1 MATNARIPNVN
12 RNDPRLVEA
21 RRLVAEVADERC
33 GDSRDDFWQRSKAA
47 RGVAADVLWMDEQER
62 LEGAVTTASDVVVD
76 GERYRHLPKQSSSVL
91 VHGLWGAHVVKERL
105 YRLLGVHNGPTIK
118 PLVAKLGLVGQC
130 LLPDLA
136 DEAGELLSKM
146 TSREVE
152 ATLARQ
158 GFRPPSRTTLVNR
171 LGGML
176 SDISA
181 TVRELEVECRA
192 AEELDFELGAISCG
206 LDRFAARM
214 DEVLPEG
221 PAREQKL
228 RGRRAVHEYQR
239 TPPEPHVTNW
249 RMAWAANVTLYDKQ
263 GVARR
268 SFRYGAD
275 AGHDIGHLV
284 ARVADDVEHWLG
296 EHPDTPVA
304 CVQDGAADLA
314 PLRHALRERLPSS
327 TKLLELTD
335 FHHAIGYLD
344 AVVAARDDGDPA
356 NMAGW
361 YRRKLLTQ
369 PGAAKDIVLHLRRL
383 KSAVPSS
390 APDTYGQA
398 IHEAL
403 SYFQKRRPNMKYSEA
418 RANDLPVGSGATES
432 TCGLFQLRVK
442 HPGSHWSA
450 PGLRN
455 IMTARSLQL
464 SDRWSG
470 AFGRYHANLRSHVR
484 AA

>member
-1 MATNARIPNVN
+1 MATNARIPNVD
-12 RNDPRLVEA
+12 RTDPRLVEA
-21 RRLVAEVADERC
+21 RRLLAEVADERC
-33 GDSRDDFWQRSKAA
+33 GDARDDFWQRSKAA

-62 LEGAVTTASDVVVD
+62 LEAAVTTAPEIVVD
-76 GERYRHLPKQSSSVL
+76 GEKYRHLPKQSSSVL

-118 PLVAKLGLVGQC
+118 PLVAKLGLVDGS

-136 DEAGELLSKM
+136 DEAGELLSRM
-146 TSREVE
+146 TSRDVE
-152 ATLARQ
+152 ATLVRQ

-176 SDISA
+176 SDISTTA
-181 TVRELEVECRA
+181 RELEAECRA
-192 AEELDFELGAISCG
+192 AEKLDFKLGAISCG
-206 LDRFAARM
+206 LDRFATRM

-228 RGRRAVHEYQR
+228 RRRRPAHEYKR
-239 TPPEPHVTNW
+239 TPPEPRVTNW
-249 RMAWAANVTLYDKQ
+249 RMAWAANVTLYDEH

-275 AGHDIGHLV
+275 AGHDIGQLV
-284 ARVADDVEHWLG
+284 ARVADDVEHWLR
-296 EHPDTPVA
+296 EHPGTPVA
-304 CVQDGAADLA
+304 CVQDGATDLA
-314 PLRHALRERLPSS
+314 PLRHALRERLPRG
-327 TKLLELTD
+327 TKMLEITD

-344 AVVAARDDGDPA
+344 AIVAACEDGDPA

-361 YRRKLLTQ
+361 YRHKLLTE
-369 PGAAKDIVLHLRRL
+369 PSAGHDIVLHLRRL
-383 KSAVPSS
+383 EATTAATTEVYRQAV
-390 APDTYGQA
+390 
-398 IHEAL
+398 HEAL
-403 SYFQKRRPNMKYSEA
+403 TYFEKRRPNMKYAEA
-418 RANDLPVGSGATES
+418 RSCKLPVGSGATES

-450 PGLRN
+450 PGLRGV
-455 IMTARSLQL
+455 MTARSLHL
-464 SDRWSG
+464 SDRWPR
-470 AFGRYHANLRSHVR
+470 AFGRYHATLRSQVR